1 MFEVNER
8 STLIRKAIILLQIV
22 AKLLN
27 IAVKISEKTPLAGI
41 NCNKNYSCFKW

>member
-8 STLIRKAIILLQIV
+8 STLIRKAIILLPIV

-27 IAVKISEKTPLAGI
+27 IAVKISEKTPLAGT